1 MNSMYMILFFLCS
14 YIIGAIPFG
23 LIAGK
28 VIKGVD
34 VRDYGSGNIGATN
47 VIRVCGKPIGYLVFV
62 LLNVYYEFFYR
73 YLPIS
78 SCFDLG
84 VIIFSLQIKQQ
95 SSERFAQA
103 FSAEWWPT
111 SVYSKVTGLS
121 EINTSFQKLVIF
133 N

>member
-1 MNSMYMILFFLCS
+1 MLTMTRISPREEGIKTSSEHIVGKLVDNICKAVSQSLLF
-14 YIIGAIPFG
+14 
-23 LIAGK
+23 
-28 VIKGVD
+28 
-34 VRDYGSGNIGATN
+34 TN
-47 VIRVCGKPIGYLVFV
+47 PPVNFFF
-62 LLNVYYEFFYR
+62 LNVYYGLFDR

-78 SCFDLG
+78 SCFGLG